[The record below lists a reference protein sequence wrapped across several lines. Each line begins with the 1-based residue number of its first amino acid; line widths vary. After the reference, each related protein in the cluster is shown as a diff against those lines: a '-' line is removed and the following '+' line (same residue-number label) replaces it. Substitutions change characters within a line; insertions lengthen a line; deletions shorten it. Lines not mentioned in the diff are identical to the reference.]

1 MSLTG
6 NLEDLPLLDIIQI
19 VSFSKKTGYL
29 TIRQPEGESAIVFAE
44 GHVIA
49 SYTYDTP
56 MADARVAHLPTDT
69 REKLV
74 RSRLE
79 IALEKLIRL
88 REGEFSF
95 NLTEQAPKAIGPRSL
110 EHETLRDGINPQE
123 LLLDL
128 ARGMDEDRRDSTAA
142 LEASFAEESI
152 EAPAEAPADG
162 SEFDLDL
169 GPPVSM
175 PPAPAEPAAVAR
187 EALAELS
194 PDHLLPSVGF
204 QRRDEPGVGPM
215 GTTSQTELLRPQ
227 TPAAPAPRTLL
238 LVEDEVDIREALA
251 GHFRAAGHDVVEADE
266 VEAALKAA
274 TKVAKA
280 GGRLLL
286 VTDLTMPTTVGS
298 SFQGGL
304 ELAKRVKKLLPG
316 TPVLLMTESLPASA
330 KERAK
335 NFGITHI
342 VFKPGL
348 SRLDPEQFAADLRA
362 FGIKLVRD
370 VVPRLLSPPKK
381 AAKPAPAGP
390 TGAADIKR
398 LQQRMEELRR
408 APGEASQIAQLV
420 MTVAVDFFERG
431 VLFLVKGDELRGLG
445 GFGPVQGGDNV
456 HLVARGLVL
465 PTGAASAFR
474 DVVEN
479 RRSLSFRPAD
489 DAQGARVLAALGAFE
504 SGPAAL
510 LPLVTHRE
518 VVAVLMGDNP
528 ETGRAP
534 ENLEMLELFLHQAGV
549 ALENAFLQKKIA
561 ALQS

>member
-1 MSLTG
+1 LSLTG

-44 GHVIA
+44 GHVVA
-49 SYTYDTP
+49 SYTWDSP
-56 MADARVAHLPTDT
+56 PADARVGQLAPDK
-69 REKLV
+69 REKLI
-74 RSRLE
+74 RGRLE
-79 IALEKLIRL
+79 LALERLIRL

-142 LEASFAEESI
+142 LEASFAEESF
-152 EAPAEAPADG
+152 ESPADAG
-162 SEFDLDL
+162 EAGFEESFETV
-169 GPPVSM
+169 PPAA
-175 PPAPAEPAAVAR
+175 PAPATDAR
-187 EALAELS
+187 AALAEIP
-194 PDHLLPSVGF
+194 PDHLLPPPSAPAP
-204 QRRDEPGVGPM
+204 EPAP
-215 GTTSQTELLRPQ
+215 PAPP
-227 TPAAPAPRTLL
+227 PAAAPPRTLL
-238 LVEDEVDIREALA
+238 LVEDEADIREALA
-251 GHFRAAGHDVVEADE
+251 ERFREAGHTVLEAEDVETAV
-266 VEAALKAA
+266 KAA
-274 TKVAKA
+274 TRIFKG
-280 GGRLLL
+280 GGRVAL

-304 ELAKRVKKLLPG
+304 EVAKRVKKLQPD

-362 FGIKLVRD
+362 FGVKLVKD
-370 VVPRLLSPPKK
+370 VVPKLLAPPRPKPAK
-381 AAKPAPAGP
+381 AAGKAAPAG
-390 TGAADIKR
+390 ADLKR
-398 LQQRMEELRR
+398 LQQRMEELRHTP
-408 APGEASQIAQLV
+408 AEASQIAQLV
-420 MTVAVDFFERG
+420 MSVAADFFERG
-431 VLFLVKGDELRGLG
+431 VLFLVKGEELRGLG
-445 GFGPVQGGDNV
+445 GFGPVQGEDNV

-465 PTGAASAFR
+465 PLAPASAFH
-474 DVVEN
+474 DVVEG
-479 RRSLSFRPAD
+479 RRTVTFPPAA
-489 DAQGARVLAALGAFE
+489 DAQGARVLAALGAFA
-504 SGPAAL
+504 STSAAL

-518 VVAVLMGDNP
+518 VVAVLMGDHP
-528 ETGRAP
+528 VSGRAP
-534 ENLEMLELFLHQAGV
+534 EGLEMIELFLHQAGV

-561 ALQS
+561 ALQG

>member
-1 MSLTG
+1 VSLTG

-44 GHVIA
+44 GHVVA
-49 SYTYDTP
+49 SYTSDSP
-56 MADARVAHLPTDT
+56 PADPRVGQLAPDK

-74 RSRLE
+74 RGRLE
-79 IALEKLIRL
+79 LALERLIRL

-128 ARGMDEDRRDSTAA
+128 ARGMDEDRRDSAAA

-152 EAPAEAPADG
+152 EGAAEPGDAGFEESFEAAPP
-162 SEFDLDL
+162 
-169 GPPVSM
+169 
-175 PPAPAEPAAVAR
+175 PPAPAADAR
-187 EALAELS
+187 AALAEI
-194 PDHLLPSVGF
+194 PADHLLPPPSAPAP
-204 QRRDEPGVGPM
+204 EPAPPVP
-215 GTTSQTELLRPQ
+215 
-227 TPAAPAPRTLL
+227 PAPAAPRTLL
-238 LVEDEVDIREALA
+238 LVEDEADIREALA
-251 GHFRAAGHDVVEADE
+251 EHFRDADHVVLEADD
-266 VEAALKAA
+266 VESALKAA
-274 TKVAKA
+274 TRIFKG
-280 GGRLLL
+280 GGRIVL

-304 ELAKRVKKLLPG
+304 ELAKRVKKLQPD

-348 SRLDPEQFAADLRA
+348 SRLDPEQFTADLRA
-362 FGIKLVRD
+362 FGVKLVKD
-370 VVPRLLSPPKK
+370 VVPKLLAPPRPKPAK
-381 AAKPAPAGP
+381 SAAQAAPAG
-390 TGAADIKR
+390 ADLKR
-398 LQQRMEELRR
+398 LQQRMEELRHTP
-408 APGEASQIAQLV
+408 AEASQIAQLV
-420 MTVAVDFFERG
+420 MAVAADFFERG
-431 VLFLVKGDELRGLG
+431 VLFLVKGEELRGLG
-445 GFGPVQGGDNV
+445 GFGPVQGDDNV

-465 PTGAASAFR
+465 PVAPASAFH
-474 DVVEN
+474 DLVEG
-479 RRSLSFRPAD
+479 RRTLTFRPAED
-489 DAQGARVLAALGAFE
+489 PQGARVLAALGPFSSSA
-504 SGPAAL
+504 AAL

-518 VVAVLMGDNP
+518 VVAVLMGDYP
-528 ETGRAP
+528 VSGRAP
-534 ENLEMLELFLHQAGV
+534 ENLEMIELFLHQAGV

-561 ALQS
+561 ALQG

>member
-49 SYTYDTP
+49 SYTWDSP
-56 MADARVAHLPTDT
+56 PADPRVGQLAPDK

-74 RSRLE
+74 RGRLE
-79 IALEKLIRL
+79 LALERLIRL

-95 NLTEQAPKAIGPRSL
+95 NLTEQAPKAIGPRTL

-142 LEASFAEESI
+142 LEASFAEESF
-152 EAPAEAPADG
+152 EGPADAG
-162 SEFDLDL
+162 DAGFEESFEAAT
-169 GPPVSM
+169 
-175 PPAPAEPAAVAR
+175 PAPAPAADAR
-187 EALAELS
+187 AALAEIP
-194 PDHLLPSVGF
+194 PDHLLPPPS
-204 QRRDEPGVGPM
+204 
-215 GTTSQTELLRPQ
+215 T
-227 TPAAPAPRTLL
+227 AAPEPAPPPPAPSAPAPPRTLL
-238 LVEDEVDIREALA
+238 LVEDEADIREALA
-251 GHFRAAGHDVVEADE
+251 EHFRDAGHVVLEAEDVESAV
-266 VEAALKAA
+266 KAA
-274 TKVAKA
+274 ARIFKG
-280 GGRLLL
+280 GGRIVL

-304 ELAKRVKKLLPG
+304 EVAKRVKKVQPD

-348 SRLDPEQFAADLRA
+348 SRLDPEQFTADLRA
-362 FGIKLVRD
+362 FGVKLVKD
-370 VVPRLLSPPKK
+370 VVPKLLAPPRPKPAK
-381 AAKPAPAGP
+381 AAGPAAPAG
-390 TGAADIKR
+390 ADLKR
-398 LQQRMEELRR
+398 LQQRMEELRHTP
-408 APGEASQIAQLV
+408 AEASQIAQLV
-420 MTVAVDFFERG
+420 MAVAADFFERG
-431 VLFLVKGDELRGLG
+431 VLFLVKGEELRGLG
-445 GFGPVQGGDNV
+445 GFGPVQGDDNV

-465 PTGAASAFR
+465 PLAPASAFH
-474 DVVEN
+474 DVVEG
-479 RRSLSFRPAD
+479 RRTLSFPPAAD
-489 DAQGARVLAALGAFE
+489 PQGARVLAALGAF
-504 SGPAAL
+504 SSSTAAL

-518 VVAVLMGDNP
+518 VVAVLMGDYP
-528 ETGRAP
+528 VSGRAP
-534 ENLEMLELFLHQAGV
+534 ENLEMIELFLHQAGV

-561 ALQS
+561 ALQG

>member
-29 TIRQPEGESAIVFAE
+29 TIRQPEGESALVFAD
-44 GHVIA
+44 GQVIA
-49 SYTYDTP
+49 SYAWDTP
-56 MADARVAHLPTDT
+56 PADPRAGQLPPDK
-69 REKLV
+69 RERLV

-95 NLTEQAPKAIGPRSL
+95 NLTEQAPRAIGPRSL
-110 EHETLRDGINPQE
+110 EHETLALGINPQE

-142 LEASFAEESI
+142 LEASFAEEPI
-152 EAPAEAPADG
+152 DAPADG
-162 SEFDLDL
+162 GEFDLDL

-175 PPAPAEPAAVAR
+175 PPAPAEPAAGAR
-187 EALAELS
+187 EALAEFS
-194 PDHLLPSVGF
+194 PDHLLPAPPVA
-204 QRRDEPGVGPM
+204 PAVAPAPAP
-215 GTTSQTELLRPQ
+215 TPQ
-227 TPAAPAPRTLL
+227 APRTLL

-304 ELAKRVKKLLPG
+304 EVAKRVKKLLPA

-335 NFGITHI
+335 NFGISHI

-362 FGIKLVRD
+362 FGVKLVKD
-370 VVPRLLSPPKK
+370 VVPKLLSPPKK
-381 AAKPAPAGP
+381 TARPAPAGP
-390 TGAADIKR
+390 TGAADIRR

-445 GFGPVQGGDNV
+445 GFGPVRGGDNV

-465 PTGAASAFR
+465 PTGAVSAFR
-474 DVVEN
+474 EVVEN
-479 RRSLSFRPAD
+479 RRSLSFRPRD

-534 ENLEMLELFLHQAGV
+534 ENLEMLELFLYQAGV

>member
-56 MADARVAHLPTDT
+56 MADARVAQLPADT

-162 SEFDLDL
+162 GEFDLDL
-169 GPPVSM
+169 GPPLST

-194 PDHLLPSVGF
+194 PDHLLP
-204 QRRDEPGVGPM
+204 
-215 GTTSQTELLRPQ
+215 
-227 TPAAPAPRTLL
+227 PAPVAPAPAPAPAPEAPRTLL

-304 ELAKRVKKLLPG
+304 ELAKRVKKLLPA

-381 AAKPAPAGP
+381 AARPAPAGP

-398 LQQRMEELRR
+398 LQHRMEELRR